1 VTPTSRS
8 LLTAALLGAAVLGS
22 ATPAS
27 AAVSTKN
34 CTELHKSY
42 PHGIGR
48 SNATDHV
55 AKGAKPVTTWKKDT
69 KGFNA
74 AMAKNKSLDG
84 DKDGIACEKK

>member
-1 VTPTSRS
+1 VTLTSRT
-8 LLTAALLGAAVLGS
+8 LTALALTGAVVLGS
-22 ATPAS
+22 AAPAF
-27 AAVSTKN
+27 AAVSYKN

-55 AKGAKPVTTWKKDT
+55 ANGGKPVTTWKKDT

-74 AMAKNKSLDG
+74 AMAKNKGLDG
-84 DKDGIACEKK
+84 DKDGVACEKK